1 MLIKNLNLHIRRFEF
16 KYVVANDELDKIR
29 RSISNFTVLDP
40 YAEKGKDGTYQVTSL
55 YFDDN
60 NLSSYFEKLA
70 GIKHRKKIR
79 IRTYDSA
86 PKANS
91 PIFLEI
97 KRRDEIIIFKDRC
110 PIDLADLKHLEGGS
124 YDKLLSKNTDV
135 VVAKK
140 FIGDYLARRLK
151 PIVMTSYKR
160 EAYLDRK
167 NFSFRLTLDQQLAAK
182 RATEID
188 LKSHDC
194 SEIFSGYTILEAKFN
209 RIMPSWF
216 GMIVKKHNL
225 ERVSFSKYC
234 FGLEACGIVP
244 KTDLSKFEPVWIY

>member
-16 KYVVANDELDKIR
+16 KYVVPNTELDKIR
-29 RSISNFTVLDP
+29 RSIGNFTILDP
-40 YAEKGKDGTYQVTSL
+40 YAKKDRDDTYQVTSL
-55 YFDDN
+55 YFDDT
-60 NLSSYFEKLA
+60 NLSSYYEKLA
-70 GIKHRKKIR
+70 GIKLRKKFR
-79 IRTYDSA
+79 IRTYETRPA
-86 PKANS
+86 AKS

-97 KRRDEIIIFKDRC
+97 KRRDEIIIFKDRF
-110 PIDLADLKHLEGGS
+110 PLDFSSLKYLEGGS
-124 YDKLLSKNTDV
+124 WDKLLSGGNDEV
-135 VVAKK
+135 LRK
-140 FIGDYLARRLK
+140 FIGHYLARGLK
-151 PIVMTSYKR
+151 PTVMTSYRR

-182 RATEID
+182 RAYGID
-188 LKSHDC
+188 LRSHDTR
-194 SEIFSGYTILEAKFN
+194 EVFRGYTILEAKFN

-244 KTDLSKFEPVWIY
+244 KTDLSKFEPAWIY